1 VVDGRFLSHSELR
14 HVVELIL
21 RRIMKT
27 MLRVFACVL
36 IVGNC
41 VVGGQMK
48 ADAGSEQLIKLE
60 AEFAKT
66 TAEKGFDGFMSYFAE
81 DGYDLPNGGELVQG
95 KENIR
100 KALGPWGPDFKLS
113 WTPVKAEMAASGD
126 LGYTF
131 GNYVAT
137 SRDKEGKAVEHHG
150 KYVTIWKKQADGSW
164 KVLMDMGNS
173 SPEKKE

>member
-1 VVDGRFLSHSELR
+1 
-14 HVVELIL
+14 
-21 RRIMKT
+21 MK
-27 MLRVFACVL
+27 VAWL
-36 IVGNC
+36 IVGCALVAGLAALNA
-41 VVGGQMK
+41 QPNA
-48 ADAGSEQLIKLE
+48 ADGSELLVKLE
-60 AEFAKT
+60 QEFAKT

-81 DGYDLPNGGELVQG
+81 DGYDLPNGGEILQG

-100 KALGPWGPDFKLS
+100 KGIGPWGPDFKLT

-137 SRDKEGKAVEHHG
+137 SKGKDGKEVKSYG

-164 KVLMDMGNS
+164 KVAMDTGNS
-173 SPEKKE
+173 SPAPTTR